1 METLDRRTLLR
12 RGLLAGGGIAAL
24 GPLHALGADVAYG
37 QRPRR
42 APGYGPLVNKGDL
55 WLPDDFDY
63 LVVQRQGELMD
74 DGNIVP
80 GIFDG
85 MAAYRGRKGT
95 TVLIRNHE
103 NRRQAGEIPVVVP
116 DQFLYD
122 LDSTYNAGNTKV
134 VLDTHSR
141 GRKNGIEVLE
151 TFAVL
156 GGTDTNCAG
165 GTTPW
170 ASWVTCEEVVNRS
183 ATGLKHGYVF
193 EIRSRARGLVKAEPI
208 PGAGRFVHEAAL
220 FFGGALY
227 QTEDRTK
234 SAGNPAGSAFYRYTP
249 RPPYGVRVP
258 LSRTTGVLQALK
270 LRDEPLAD
278 MDVGRAPL
286 TPYSVEWV
294 TIDTPDHDDETDI
307 DSSPFATRNQAR
319 AKGAAA
325 FNRAEGTSRTPTWVV
340 SRSS

>member
-141 GRKNGIEVLE
+141 GRNLIEVLK

-165 GTTPW
+165 DREEPDDDRERAAEARPKARVGPGEQDEGARPARPPTRWSLAEVPGCGCRKLSSTTW
-170 ASWVTCEEVVNRS
+170 S
-183 ATGLKHGYVF
+183 AMTPSA
-193 EIRSRARGLVKAEPI
+193 SRARPASVRRAPTARAVAVFPDSDMGCVTLVMTTLASWGWER
-208 PGAGRFVHEAAL
+208 PGSPSAAAGR
-220 FFGGALY
+220 
-227 QTEDRTK
+227 R
-234 SAGNPAGSAFYRYTP
+234 R
-249 RPPYGVRVP
+249 
-258 LSRTTGVLQALK
+258 
-270 LRDEPLAD
+270 
-278 MDVGRAPL
+278 
-286 TPYSVEWV
+286 
-294 TIDTPDHDDETDI
+294 
-307 DSSPFATRNQAR
+307 SSPRL
-319 AKGAAA
+319 
-325 FNRAEGTSRTPTWVV
+325 RAEGSRRR
-340 SRSS
+340 SRVRARPRRRSRPWHRR